1 MTYYKAKDIVK
12 QGSMAITT
20 SVIVDSFAGIL
31 LNARIEA
38 LLSIPILL
46 VLLPSLMD
54 MTGDIGCMVGSKI
67 ATFLHLGLMRPK
79 FEKNPYLVKYATAVM
94 VVAVLTSLYLT
105 FLAVAVSYLL
115 GLSAVEPLK
124 ILVVVL
130 ACSVSISVIAFLV
143 GVVAGLVTFK
153 HGWDPDNTT
162 IPIVTAVC
170 DMAGAMLLLLA
181 ASLIGM
187 I

>member
-1 MTYYKAKDIVK
+1 VTYYKARDIVK
-12 QGSMAITT
+12 QGGVAITT
-20 SVIVDSFAGIL
+20 SVIVDSFAGVL
-31 LNARIEA
+31 LNAKMEA

-67 ATFLHLGLMRPK
+67 ATFLHLGLVRPRL
-79 FEKNPYLVKYATAVM
+79 EKNPYLMRYAAAVM
-94 VVAVLTSLYLT
+94 TVAVLTSLYLT
-105 FLAVAVSYLL
+105 FLAVAASHLL

-124 ILVVVL
+124 VLAVVL

-143 GVVAGLVTFK
+143 GMVAGFVTFK

-170 DMAGAMLLLLA
+170 DIMGAMLLLSA
-181 ASLIGM
+181 ASLVGI

>member
-1 MTYYKAKDIVK
+1 MTYYKVKEIVK
-12 QGSMAITT
+12 ESSVAITA
-20 SVIVDSFAGIL
+20 SVVLDSFAGVL
-31 LNARIEA
+31 LNAKIEA

-67 ATFLHLGLMRPK
+67 ATLLHLGFVRPR
-79 FEKNPYLVKYATAVM
+79 FERNPYLTKYATAVV
-94 VVAVLTSLYLT
+94 VVAVLTALYLT
-105 FLAVAVSYLL
+105 FLAVAVSHLL
-115 GLSAVEPLK
+115 GLSIVDPLK

-130 ACSVSISVIAFLV
+130 TCSVSISVIAFLV
-143 GVVAGLVTFK
+143 GAVAAFATFR

-162 IPIVTAVC
+162 IPMVTAVC
-170 DMAGAMLLLLA
+170 DIVGAMLLLLA
-181 ASLIGM
+181 ASLTGM

>member
-12 QGSMAITT
+12 QGGVAITA
-20 SVIVDSFAGIL
+20 SVVVDSFAGVL
-31 LNARIEA
+31 LNAKIEA

-67 ATFLHLGLMRPK
+67 ATFLHLGIVRPK
-79 FEKNPYLVKYATAVM
+79 FEKNPYLMKYAAAVM
-94 VVAVLTSLYLT
+94 TVAVLTSLYLT
-105 FLAVAVSYLL
+105 FLAVAASHLL
-115 GLSAVEPLK
+115 GLSTVEPLK
-124 ILVVVL
+124 ILAVVL
-130 ACSVSISVIAFLV
+130 ACSVSISIIAFPV
-143 GVVAGLVTFK
+143 GIAAGFVTFK
-153 HGWDPDNTT
+153 RGWDPDNAT

-170 DMAGAMLLLLA
+170 DIIGAALLLLA
-181 ASLIGM
+181 ASLVGI